1 MLIDAVVVRNSAGL
15 EIQRYELENLDSI
28 TGASAECG
36 HSAFNPETGSQD
48 HFNIFSNCAVSLPL
62 TLDTDSTVNIEVVA
76 WGAQAGSEPVMM
88 QISVDAQ
95 NLSGGLT
102 TGARTIKLQLVRLHE
117 RMLGEELAV
126 DSPEIDRSYQLLVD
140 TWLGK

>member
-1 MLIDAVVVRNSAGL
+1 
-15 EIQRYELENLDSI
+15 
-28 TGASAECG
+28 
-36 HSAFNPETGSQD
+36 
-48 HFNIFSNCAVSLPL
+48 
-62 TLDTDSTVNIEVVA
+62 
-76 WGAQAGSEPVMM
+76 MM

-95 NLSGGLT
+95 NFSGGLT

-140 TWLGK
+140 TWLGKQNNESSNRFPGHNVCAWWQDHEFFDDLLATPHIINEDGYPDFNHDAIAAFLDSSDTSDRTHMLKTWVVMIAYFMTDYRYLYI